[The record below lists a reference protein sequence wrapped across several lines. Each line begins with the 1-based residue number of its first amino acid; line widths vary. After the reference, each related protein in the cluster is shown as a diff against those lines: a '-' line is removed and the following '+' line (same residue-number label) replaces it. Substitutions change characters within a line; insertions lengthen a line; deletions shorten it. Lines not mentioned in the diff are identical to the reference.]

1 MCNGCFFTAVPRR
14 LVLCLAIFLE
24 LTGSLEEP
32 LFGLREAL
40 GRSAF
45 SFKLLSSL
53 CTLPTV
59 LLREVVLVSGS
70 VEVALVSGSVEVA
83 LVSGSVEVAVVSGS
97 VELLSCT
104 ESKSGCCGTSCR
116 VEECHP

>member
-1 MCNGCFFTAVPRR
+1 MCNGCFFTAVARR

-40 GRSAF
+40 GGSAF

-70 VEVALVSGSVEVA
+70 VEVA
-83 LVSGSVEVAVVSGS
+83 VVSGS

-104 ESKSGCCGTSCR
+104 ESKFGCCGTSCR